1 MIGTLRFKPM
11 REQIVPP
18 AVPIVDQKIDK
29 PQTFISNFSSSNCV
43 IRTWTDGG
51 DAPLRHI

>member
-1 MIGTLRFKPM
+1 MIGALRLKPM
-11 REQIVPP
+11 HKQIVPL
-18 AVPIVDQKIDK
+18 AVPIVDQKLDK

>member
-11 REQIVPP
+11 CEQIVP
-18 AVPIVDQKIDK
+18 AVPIVDQKLDK
-29 PQTFISNFSSSNCV
+29 PPTFISNFSSSNCV

-51 DAPLRHI
+51 DASLRHI